1 MLNIQRIK
9 HVSSR
14 DFPRTGKCVDR
25 KDQGGPYGKG
35 KRMPISVTRTI
46 IQGILNGNM
55 SNYAYQSHEYTQ
67 LQIPVDMSG
76 VSERIMFPEKGWDS
90 IEEYKSKVSH
100 LMELFELHRA
110 QL

>member
-1 MLNIQRIK
+1 
-9 HVSSR
+9 
-14 DFPRTGKCVDR
+14 
-25 KDQGGPYGKG
+25 
-35 KRMPISVTRTI
+35 
-46 IQGILNGNM
+46 
-55 SNYAYQSHEYTQ
+55 
-67 LQIPVDMSG
+67 MSG